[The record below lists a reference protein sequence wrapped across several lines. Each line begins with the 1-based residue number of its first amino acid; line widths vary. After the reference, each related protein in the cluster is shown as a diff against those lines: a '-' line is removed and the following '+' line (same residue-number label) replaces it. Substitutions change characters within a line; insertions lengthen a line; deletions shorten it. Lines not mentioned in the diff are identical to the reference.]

1 MLYREICKARE
12 KVSILGFGCMRFP
25 TVDGKIDRKKASEML
40 SYAIEHGVNYLDTAY
55 PYHNGESE
63 PFIGE
68 FLEKT
73 GYRKKIFLATKLPTW
88 LVKTREDMDRYLNEQ
103 LQRLKTDYIDFYLL
117 HALDKNKWENMKK
130 LTITLTPITKRD
142 RKA

>member
-1 MLYREICKARE
+1 MLYREICKARK

-68 FLEKT
+68 FLKKPDTGRRYFWQQNFQPGLLKQEK
-73 GYRKKIFLATKLPTW
+73 IW
-88 LVKTREDMDRYLNEQ
+88 
-103 LQRLKTDYIDFYLL
+103 ID
-117 HALDKNKWENMKK
+117 
-130 LTITLTPITKRD
+130 T
-142 RKA
+142 